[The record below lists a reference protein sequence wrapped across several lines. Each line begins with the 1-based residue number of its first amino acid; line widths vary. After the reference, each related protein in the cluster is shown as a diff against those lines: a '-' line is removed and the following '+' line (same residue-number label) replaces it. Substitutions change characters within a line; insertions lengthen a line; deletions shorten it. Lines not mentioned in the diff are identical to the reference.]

1 METEYL
7 KRWRMALGGNAAD
20 GTGVTL
26 TVEEQRLDSS
36 LEAVYDSDR
45 RGGLGSSA
53 PKVSRWLGDIREF
66 FPQTVVQVIQRDAI
80 KRLHIDSLLTEKE
93 MLATVVPDKVSR
105 WLGDIREFFPQTVV
119 QVIQRDAIKRLHIDS
134 LLTEK
139 EMLATVVPDVHL
151 VATLMSL
158 GRAIP
163 EKNKDMARQVVRKV
177 VDDLLRKLSSP
188 TQQAVTGALN
198 RSARRR
204 NPRYNEIDW
213 KTTILKNLKN
223 YQPQYKTVI
232 PEVRIGYGRK
242 CKALKDIILC
252 LDQSG
257 SMGTS
262 VVYSG
267 IFGSVLASLPS
278 IPEVRIGY
286 GRKCKALKDIILCL
300 DQSGSM
306 GTSVVYSGIFGSVL
320 ASLPSVSTRMVVFD
334 TSVVDLT
341 DDLQDPVDLLFG
353 VQLGGG
359 TDIARALTYC
369 QGVITRP
376 QDTVLVLVTD
386 LYEGGDEK
394 EMRKRFASIVAS
406 GVQLIVLPALN
417 DDVLVL
423 VPDLF
428 EGGDENEMRMRFA
441 SFVASGVQLIVLP
454 ALNDDGAPCYDKR
467 NAEYLAVLGVTK
479 FACTP
484 DKVPYLM
491 AAELSKQDIG
501 MWS

>member
-1 METEYL
+1 MEEEYL
-7 KRWRMALGGNAAD
+7 KRWRLILGGNEAD
-20 GTGVTL
+20 GTGITL
-26 TVEEQRLDSS
+26 TPEEQRIDQS

-45 RGGLGSSA
+45 RGGLGSSV

-80 KRLHIDSLLTEKE
+80 KRLNITSLLTEKE
-93 MLATVVPDKVSR
+93 ML
-105 WLGDIREFFPQTVV
+105 E
-119 QVIQRDAIKRLHIDS
+119 
-134 LLTEK
+134 
-139 EMLATVVPDVHL
+139 TVVPDVHL

-158 GRAIP
+158 SRVIP
-163 EKNKDMARQVVRKV
+163 EKNKEMARQVVRKV
-177 VDDLLRKLSSP
+177 VDELLRKLSAP

-213 KTTILKNLKN
+213 KTTITKNLKN
-223 YQPQYKTVI
+223 YQPEYKTII

-242 CKALKDIILC
+242 RKAMKDIILC

-262 VVYSG
+262 VIYSG
-267 IFGSVLASLPS
+267 IFGSVLAS
-278 IPEVRIGY
+278 IPAVN
-286 GRKCKALKDIILCL
+286 
-300 DQSGSM
+300 
-306 GTSVVYSGIFGSVL
+306 
-320 ASLPSVSTRMVVFD
+320 TRMVVFD
-334 TSVVDLT
+334 TAVVDLT

-386 LYEGGDEK
+386 LYEGGDPR
-394 EMRKRFASIVAS
+394 EMRKKFVS
-406 GVQLIVLPALN
+406 
-417 DDVLVL
+417 LV
-423 VPDLF
+423 
-428 EGGDENEMRMRFA
+428 N
-441 SFVASGVQLIVLP
+441 SGVQLIVLP
-454 ALNDDGAPCYDKR
+454 ALNDDGAPSYDK
-467 NAEYLAVLGVTK
+467 NHAEFLANIGVPT

-484 DKVPYLM
+484 DKFPDLM
-491 AAELSKQDIG
+491 AAALSKQDIG
-501 MWS
+501 MWVSQNVKST

>member
-1 METEYL
+1 MEEEYL
-7 KRWRMALGGNAAD
+7 KRWRLILGGNEAD
-20 GTGVTL
+20 GTGITL
-26 TVEEQRLDSS
+26 TQEEQRIDQS

-80 KRLHIDSLLTEKE
+80 KRLNITSLLTEKE
-93 MLATVVPDKVSR
+93 ML
-105 WLGDIREFFPQTVV
+105 E
-119 QVIQRDAIKRLHIDS
+119 
-134 LLTEK
+134 
-139 EMLATVVPDVHL
+139 TVVPDVHL

-158 GRAIP
+158 SRVIP
-163 EKNKDMARQVVRKV
+163 EKNKEMARQVVRKV
-177 VDDLLRKLSSP
+177 VDELLRKLSAP

-198 RSARRR
+198 RSARQR

-213 KTTILKNLKN
+213 KTTITKNLKN
-223 YQPQYKTVI
+223 YQPEYKTII

-242 CKALKDIILC
+242 RKAMKDIILC

-262 VVYSG
+262 VIYSG
-267 IFGSVLASLPS
+267 IFGSVLAS
-278 IPEVRIGY
+278 IP
-286 GRKCKALKDIILCL
+286 A
-300 DQSGSM
+300 
-306 GTSVVYSGIFGSVL
+306 
-320 ASLPSVSTRMVVFD
+320 VSTRMVVFD
-334 TSVVDLT
+334 TAVVDLT

-386 LYEGGDEK
+386 LYEGGDAR
-394 EMRKRFASIVAS
+394 EMRKKFVS
-406 GVQLIVLPALN
+406 
-417 DDVLVL
+417 LV
-423 VPDLF
+423 
-428 EGGDENEMRMRFA
+428 N
-441 SFVASGVQLIVLP
+441 SGVQLIVLP
-454 ALNDDGAPCYDKR
+454 ALNDDGAPSYDKSH
-467 NAEYLAVLGVTK
+467 AEFLANIGVPT

-484 DKVPYLM
+484 DKFPDLM
-491 AAELSKQDIG
+491 AAALSKQDIG
-501 MWS
+501 MWISQNIKST

>member
-1 METEYL
+1 MEEEYL
-7 KRWRMALGGNAAD
+7 KRWRLILGGNEAD
-20 GTGVTL
+20 GTGITL
-26 TVEEQRLDSS
+26 TQEEQRIDQS

-80 KRLHIDSLLTEKE
+80 KRLNITSLLTEKE
-93 MLATVVPDKVSR
+93 ML
-105 WLGDIREFFPQTVV
+105 E
-119 QVIQRDAIKRLHIDS
+119 
-134 LLTEK
+134 
-139 EMLATVVPDVHL
+139 TVVPDVHL

-158 GRAIP
+158 SRVIP

-177 VDDLLRKLSSP
+177 VDELLRKLSAP

-213 KTTILKNLKN
+213 KTTITKNLKN
-223 YQPQYKTVI
+223 YQPEYKTII

-242 CKALKDIILC
+242 RKAMKDIILC

-262 VVYSG
+262 VIYSG
-267 IFGSVLASLPS
+267 IFGSVLAS
-278 IPEVRIGY
+278 IP
-286 GRKCKALKDIILCL
+286 A
-300 DQSGSM
+300 
-306 GTSVVYSGIFGSVL
+306 
-320 ASLPSVSTRMVVFD
+320 VSTRMVVFD
-334 TSVVDLT
+334 TTVVDLT

-369 QGVITRP
+369 QGVITRS

-386 LYEGGDEK
+386 LYEGGDAL
-394 EMRKRFASIVAS
+394 EMRKKFVS
-406 GVQLIVLPALN
+406 
-417 DDVLVL
+417 LV
-423 VPDLF
+423 
-428 EGGDENEMRMRFA
+428 N
-441 SFVASGVQLIVLP
+441 SGVQLIVLP
-454 ALNDDGAPCYDKR
+454 ALNDDGAPSYDKSH
-467 NAEYLAVLGVTK
+467 AEFLANIGVPT

-484 DKVPYLM
+484 DKFPDLM
-491 AAELSKQDIG
+491 AAALSKQDIG
-501 MWS
+501 MWISQNIKST

>member
-1 METEYL
+1 MEEEYL
-7 KRWRMALGGNAAD
+7 KRWRLILGGNEAD
-20 GTGVTL
+20 GTGITL
-26 TVEEQRLDSS
+26 TPEEQRIDQS

-80 KRLHIDSLLTEKE
+80 KRLNITSLLTEKE
-93 MLATVVPDKVSR
+93 ML
-105 WLGDIREFFPQTVV
+105 E
-119 QVIQRDAIKRLHIDS
+119 
-134 LLTEK
+134 
-139 EMLATVVPDVHL
+139 TVVPDVHL

-158 GRAIP
+158 SRVIP
-163 EKNKDMARQVVRKV
+163 EKNKEMARQVVRKV
-177 VDDLLRKLSSP
+177 VDELLRKLSAP

-213 KTTILKNLKN
+213 KTTITKNLKN
-223 YQPQYKTVI
+223 YQPEYKTII

-242 CKALKDIILC
+242 RKAMKDIILC

-262 VVYSG
+262 VIYSG
-267 IFGSVLASLPS
+267 IFGSVLAS
-278 IPEVRIGY
+278 IPAVN
-286 GRKCKALKDIILCL
+286 
-300 DQSGSM
+300 
-306 GTSVVYSGIFGSVL
+306 
-320 ASLPSVSTRMVVFD
+320 TRMVVFD
-334 TSVVDLT
+334 TAVVDLT

-386 LYEGGDEK
+386 LYEGGDPR
-394 EMRKRFASIVAS
+394 EMRKKFVS
-406 GVQLIVLPALN
+406 
-417 DDVLVL
+417 LV
-423 VPDLF
+423 
-428 EGGDENEMRMRFA
+428 N
-441 SFVASGVQLIVLP
+441 SGVQLIVLP
-454 ALNDDGAPCYDKR
+454 ALNDDGAPSYDK
-467 NAEYLAVLGVTK
+467 NHAEFLANIGVPT

-484 DKVPYLM
+484 DKFPDLM
-491 AAELSKQDIG
+491 AAAPSKQDIG
-501 MWS
+501 MWVSQNVKST

>member
-1 METEYL
+1 MEEEYL
-7 KRWRMALGGNAAD
+7 KRWRLILGGNEAD
-20 GTGVTL
+20 GTGITL
-26 TVEEQRLDSS
+26 TPEEQRIDQS

-80 KRLHIDSLLTEKE
+80 KRLNITSLLTEKE
-93 MLATVVPDKVSR
+93 ML
-105 WLGDIREFFPQTVV
+105 E
-119 QVIQRDAIKRLHIDS
+119 
-134 LLTEK
+134 
-139 EMLATVVPDVHL
+139 TVVPDVHL

-158 GRAIP
+158 SRVIP
-163 EKNKDMARQVVRKV
+163 EKNKEMARQVVRKV
-177 VDDLLRKLSSP
+177 VDELLRKLSAP

-213 KTTILKNLKN
+213 KTTITKNLKN
-223 YQPQYKTVI
+223 YQPEYKTII

-242 CKALKDIILC
+242 RKAMKDIILC

-262 VVYSG
+262 VIYSG
-267 IFGSVLASLPS
+267 IFGSVLAS
-278 IPEVRIGY
+278 IPAVN
-286 GRKCKALKDIILCL
+286 
-300 DQSGSM
+300 
-306 GTSVVYSGIFGSVL
+306 
-320 ASLPSVSTRMVVFD
+320 TRMVVFD
-334 TSVVDLT
+334 TAVVDLT

-376 QDTVLVLVTD
+376 QDTVLILVTD
-386 LYEGGDEK
+386 LYEGGDPR
-394 EMRKRFASIVAS
+394 EMRKKFVS
-406 GVQLIVLPALN
+406 
-417 DDVLVL
+417 LV
-423 VPDLF
+423 
-428 EGGDENEMRMRFA
+428 N
-441 SFVASGVQLIVLP
+441 SGVQLIVLP
-454 ALNDDGAPCYDKR
+454 ALNDDGAPSYDK
-467 NAEYLAVLGVTK
+467 NHAEFLANIGVPT

-484 DKVPYLM
+484 DKFPDLM
-491 AAELSKQDIG
+491 AAALSKQDIG
-501 MWS
+501 MWVSQNVKST

>member
-1 METEYL
+1 MEEEYL
-7 KRWRMALGGNAAD
+7 KRWRLILGGNEAD
-20 GTGVTL
+20 GTGITL
-26 TVEEQRLDSS
+26 TPEEQRIDQS

-80 KRLHIDSLLTEKE
+80 KRLNITSLLTEKE
-93 MLATVVPDKVSR
+93 ML
-105 WLGDIREFFPQTVV
+105 E
-119 QVIQRDAIKRLHIDS
+119 
-134 LLTEK
+134 
-139 EMLATVVPDVHL
+139 TVVPDVHL

-158 GRAIP
+158 SRVIP
-163 EKNKDMARQVVRKV
+163 EKNKEMARQVVRKV
-177 VDDLLRKLSSP
+177 VDELLRKLSAP

-213 KTTILKNLKN
+213 KTTITKNLKN
-223 YQPQYKTVI
+223 YQPEYKTII

-242 CKALKDIILC
+242 RKAMKDIILC

-262 VVYSG
+262 VIYSG
-267 IFGSVLASLPS
+267 IFGSVLAS
-278 IPEVRIGY
+278 IPAVN
-286 GRKCKALKDIILCL
+286 
-300 DQSGSM
+300 
-306 GTSVVYSGIFGSVL
+306 
-320 ASLPSVSTRMVVFD
+320 TRMVVFD
-334 TSVVDLT
+334 TVVVDLT

-353 VQLGGG
+353 VQLGGD

-386 LYEGGDEK
+386 LYEGGDPR
-394 EMRKRFASIVAS
+394 EMRKKFVS
-406 GVQLIVLPALN
+406 
-417 DDVLVL
+417 LV
-423 VPDLF
+423 
-428 EGGDENEMRMRFA
+428 N
-441 SFVASGVQLIVLP
+441 SGVQLIVLP
-454 ALNDDGAPCYDKR
+454 ALNDDGAPSYDK
-467 NAEYLAVLGVTK
+467 NHAEFLANIGVPT

-484 DKVPYLM
+484 DKFPDLM
-491 AAELSKQDIG
+491 AAALSKQDIG
-501 MWS
+501 MWVSQNVKST